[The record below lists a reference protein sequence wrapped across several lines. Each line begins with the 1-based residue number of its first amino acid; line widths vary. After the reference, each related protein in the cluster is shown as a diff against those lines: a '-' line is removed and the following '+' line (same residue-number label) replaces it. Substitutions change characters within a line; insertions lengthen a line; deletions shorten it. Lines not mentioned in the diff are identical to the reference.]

1 MEAAARSQHQQLVTQ
16 AQALR
21 AESQTLRAWS
31 VTARAHSHR
40 VRQRSRAIHAVLQ
53 VHPAAQRAGVQAA
66 FRRCQGALSAALP
79 RVEGPPSPARPAR
92 HDLRRRPPDLAAP
105 LAELSHALWCW
116 AVCGRRAAP
125 LTESAADQARR
136 AWLAELL
143 TAYAAV
149 ERQLHRLMRRPPPQS
164 VAALQQ
170 WVASLSRR
178 LDGSSPASPRGR
190 AEPGSD
196 SCGTARNL

>member
-1 MEAAARSQHQQLVTQ
+1 MEAAARSQHQHLVTL

-21 AESQTLRAWS
+21 TESRTLRALS
-31 VTARAHSHR
+31 VTARDHSR
-40 VRQRSRAIHAVLQ
+40 LMRQRSRAIRAVLQ
-53 VHPAAQRAGVQAA
+53 VPPAALR
-66 FRRCQGALSAALP
+66 AALP
-79 RVEGPPSPARPAR
+79 PGNDPPSPAR
-92 HDLRRRPPDLAAP
+92 HDLRRRQRDLVAP

-125 LTESAADQARR
+125 LMGSAEDQACR
-136 AWLAELL
+136 AWLEALL

-149 ERQLHRLMRRPPPQS
+149 EQQLHRLMRGPPPPS

-170 WVASLSRR
+170 WVARLSRR
-178 LDGSSPASPRGR
+178 VDGAAPESPRVR

-196 SCGTARNL
+196 